1 MFVKDKNNYKYSF
14 FLHYIRYFDVYFKM
28 ISQTLIAL
36 RNTSYNFIFLI
47 FITPRPT
54 FFFQSVDLWLHSC
67 LNTNVSHHFHQLS
80 LLWHFSFPICG
91 KTLQHCL
98 LHRRTNLLI
107 ISFSAWICPNWINPV
122 SRCGIHLTP
131 PGFWRTLPPLLP
143 PLEQQIVKSV
153 DSLDS
158 LAKKADFIIEVIAGS
173 LKVIH
178 SPSQRQS
185 LVCKVTC

>member
-1 MFVKDKNNYKYSF
+1 MSVCRLVSLSGKLDVLFYSVFVEDKNNYKYSF
-14 FLHYIRYFDVYFKM
+14 FSHHIRYFVVYFKNDFSDFSC
-28 ISQTLIAL
+28 IQEHQLWL
-36 RNTSYNFIFLI
+36 YVL
-47 FITPRPT
+47 TPHPT

-91 KTLQHCL
+91 RTLQHCL

-131 PGFWRTLPPLLP
+131 PGFWRTLPP
-143 PLEQQIVKSV
+143 SSSSSWAT
-153 DSLDS
+153 D
-158 LAKKADFIIEVIAGS
+158 
-173 LKVIH
+173 
-178 SPSQRQS
+178 
-185 LVCKVTC
+185 CKICWQPWQAR